1 MTNDPVEVHASFAR
15 NRDITYPLLADP
27 NSEIIGAFGLI
38 NERMP
43 RGSPWY
49 GLAHPITF
57 VIDANRIITHRFSSA
72 SYRDRP
78 DPELVLKT
86 LRTGAGG

>member
-15 NRDITYPLLADP
+15 DRDIAYPLLADP

-57 VIDANRIITHRFSSA
+57 VIDANGVVTHRFSSA
-72 SYRDRP
+72 SYRDRVGV
-78 DPELVLKT
+78 DAVLREL
-86 LRTGAGG
+86 RRRADG

>member
-15 NRDITYPLLADP
+15 HRDIAYPLLADP

-72 SYRDRP
+72 SYRNRP